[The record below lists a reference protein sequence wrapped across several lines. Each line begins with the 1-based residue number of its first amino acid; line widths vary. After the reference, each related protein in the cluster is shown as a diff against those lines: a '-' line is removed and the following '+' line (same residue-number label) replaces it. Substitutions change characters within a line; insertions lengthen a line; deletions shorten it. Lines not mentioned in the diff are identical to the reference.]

1 MQNLSG
7 RHIHV
12 DNIHGPVLIALT
24 DDLLEVPENKARDC
38 PQCGA
43 KTWAGSRFCRACRW
57 DFDRAAIKR
66 FHPAKLLAL
75 SATLNVTTAALLLC
89 QAAPSFLRWSL

>member
-12 DNIHGPVLIALT
+12 DNIHGPVLIALA
-24 DDLLEVPENKARDC
+24 DDLLEVPEDKARDC

-57 DFDRAAIKR
+57 DFDRAALKR
-66 FHPAKLLAL
+66 FHPVKLLAL
-75 SATLNVTTAALLLC
+75 SASINVATAALLLW
-89 QAAPSFLRWSL
+89 QAVGSFLR